1 MLFLTLAAA
10 VSSLIFFGWLTEE
23 MSDGDT
29 RGFDDA
35 VRSFV
40 HQFATPAL
48 TSVMQF
54 ASFLGSTLFLIT
66 FGIVIFIVFWLL
78 KHRRAAT
85 FFVITMAGST
95 ILLVT
100 LKTVFRRARPDPFFE
115 TVLPESYSYPSG
127 HSLSS
132 FCFYGVLAA
141 IITTR
146 VERRSL
152 RAVIWAGAFLLIAL
166 IGLSRIYLGV
176 HHPSDVV
183 AGYAA
188 AFVWVTAVAVADRF
202 SRYRNSKNKEREPTG
217 GLENYDKNR

>member
-1 MLFLTLAAA
+1 MA
-10 VSSLIFFGWLTEE
+10 E
-23 MSDGDT
+23 GDT
-29 RGFDDA
+29 RGFDDTI
-35 VRSFV
+35 RSFV
-40 HQFATPAL
+40 HQYASPAL
-48 TSVMQF
+48 TDVMRF
-54 ASFLGSTLFLIT
+54 ASFLGSTLFLTI
-66 FGIVIFIVFWLL
+66 FGVVIFVIFWLL
-78 KHRRAAT
+78 KRRRAAT

-100 LKTVFRRARPDPFFE
+100 LKTVFRRARPEPFFE
-115 TVLPESYSYPSG
+115 TILPASYSFPSG

-141 IITTR
+141 IISTR
-146 VERRSL
+146 VERRFL
-152 RAVIWAGAFLLIAL
+152 KAVIWAGAFLLIAL

-176 HHPSDVV
+176 HYPSDVV

-202 SRYRNSKNKEREPTG
+202 LRYRNSKNKEREPTG